1 MTQTDEGTRAP
12 VYAGI
17 GSWKTP
23 REVLDA
29 MTRVARARA
38 AERWVLHSGG
48 ADGADGAFAAGAP
61 VAKRT
66 IYLPWPRVQQPAG
79 TRHRGAR
86 RRRAGGRRKAP
97 PGVGELRPGG
107 RSLQGRN
114 HAIIHGVRNA
124 GSDRR
129 VDAVFCWTP
138 DGRLTGG
145 TATGIRMARA
155 AGVPVLNMARC
166 SEQQVLASL
175 SAIGRR
181 KSG

>member
-1 MTQTDEGTRAP
+1 M
-12 VYAGI
+12 
-17 GSWKTP
+17 
-23 REVLDA
+23 VLDDDGQA
-29 MTRVARARA
+29 VVAR
-38 AERWVLHSGG
+38 HH
-48 ADGADGAFAAGAP
+48 
-61 VAKRT
+61 
-66 IYLPWPRVQQPAG
+66 PAWESCG
-79 TRHRGAR
+79 RGA
-86 RRRAGGRRKAP
+86 
-97 PGVGELRPGG
+97 

-114 HAIIHGVRNA
+114 HPIIHGVRNA